1 MQHDYSYDGLY
12 RLVQAQGSYT
22 GADNKTAAYSLQMGY
37 DNLHNIVSKN
47 QQVSQQGI
55 MIEGGLKAGY
65 DLSYTYDSTKKN
77 QIKTVQDIN
86 YREEESKEE
95 EKRQE
100 HKNYHYDLNG
110 NLTYVNVELEKKDL
124 RKTSQTQERK
134 LRWDEENRLMSID
147 DNGYVSN
154 YVYDATGER
163 VIKTSGESEQVYI
176 NSLFSGGNT
185 ETQGFTAY
193 INPYLVVSPNG
204 KYTKHYYAGS
214 QRIVS
219 KLGDIESF
227 GADPRRIEY
236 AGSTVPGVTI
246 NWKAKYQ
253 RSIEDLKGNYA
264 YFEVPYNGKDNDD
277 YVNGEGFCCSQNTA
291 LRAGIGIGNVNYE
304 KMQYYYHPDHLGSS
318 SYISNLDGEIVQHVE
333 YVPFGEVF
341 IEERNNSWNTPYLF
355 NGKELDEETGLYYY
369 GARYYNPRESIFLS
383 VDPMFEKTMTPYQY
397 AYQNPIRFI
406 DFDGRMAIDHID
418 VEKNEDGTYTV
429 VGGQANSDK
438 NIYVV
443 DKQGKRTGEVL
454 GQMFT
459 EYSFHREDGS
469 AVTGTNINLN
479 DKSGQNFF
487 NNEIKNIGLF
497 EYIGNAKG
505 KEPLDFKHRGMNDKD
520 EGTTVSQHHY
530 RGMLFEGKIA
540 SARDIGNFAA
550 GYVAGVHGFG
560 WKISRFAFDA
570 LQTKQEKGA
579 WKTFWLYPFNRVN
592 EGQPTQRA
600 EKAGHNM
607 GYPIFKERQ
616 FEREWQKATNPYPI
630 GPKW

>member
-1 MQHDYSYDGLY
+1 
-12 RLVQAQGSYT
+12 
-22 GADNKTAAYSLQMGY
+22 
-37 DNLHNIVSKN
+37 
-47 QQVSQQGI
+47 
-55 MIEGGLKAGY
+55 
-65 DLSYTYDSTKKN
+65 
-77 QIKTVQDIN
+77 
-86 YREEESKEE
+86 
-95 EKRQE
+95 
-100 HKNYHYDLNG
+100 
-110 NLTYVNVELEKKDL
+110 
-124 RKTSQTQERK
+124 
-134 LRWDEENRLMSID
+134 
-147 DNGYVSN
+147 
-154 YVYDATGER
+154 
-163 VIKTSGESEQVYI
+163 
-176 NSLFSGGNT
+176 
-185 ETQGFTAY
+185 
-193 INPYLVVSPNG
+193 
-204 KYTKHYYAGS
+204 
-214 QRIVS
+214 
-219 KLGDIESF
+219 
-227 GADPRRIEY
+227 
-236 AGSTVPGVTI
+236 
-246 NWKAKYQ
+246 
-253 RSIEDLKGNYA
+253 
-264 YFEVPYNGKDNDD
+264 
-277 YVNGEGFCCSQNTA
+277 
-291 LRAGIGIGNVNYE
+291 
-304 KMQYYYHPDHLGSS
+304 MQYYYHPDHLGSS
-318 SYISNLDGEIVQHVE
+318 RYITNLDGEIVQHVE

-454 GQMFT
+454 GQMLT

-550 GYVAGVHGFG
+550 GYVAAVHGFG
-560 WKISRFAFDA
+560 WKIQDSHLMLCKPNKKKVLGKPFGVIHSIGSMRDSQLKEQKKPGIIWVILF
-570 LQTKQEKGA
+570 LKNVNLKENGRKQQI
-579 WKTFWLYPFNRVN
+579 LI
-592 EGQPTQRA
+592 Q
-600 EKAGHNM
+600 
-607 GYPIFKERQ
+607 
-616 FEREWQKATNPYPI
+616 
-630 GPKW
+630 